1 MTNRPAVIFDFD
13 GTVALGD
20 GPLRAYARAVE
31 ELGGVTGI
39 EQALAVPAPDLLDG
53 YDVIRAAAED
63 RGVTPD
69 ILSAAYLASRELLG
83 TAEAAVTAPAGLADF
98 LRAAGEAGALRIL
111 ATNAP
116 DVRIAEALRALG
128 IEAGFDRVVTSV
140 GKPAGLEALLDDLAA
155 EGVTDVL
162 SIGDIWRNDLAPVHR
177 RGGRT
182 ALVGEFADESAAPD
196 HRAPT
201 LPELWEDLHSWLS
214 TSTSHS
220 SATSAL

>member
-31 ELGGVTGI
+31 ELGAVTGI
-39 EQALAVPAPDLLDG
+39 EQALTVPAPELLDG
-53 YDVIRAAAED
+53 YDVIRAAAEE
-63 RGVTPD
+63 RGVTAET
-69 ILSAAYLASRELLG
+69 LAAAYLTSRAALG
-83 TAEAAVTAPAGLADF
+83 SAEAAVIAPAGLAEF
-98 LRAAGEAGALRIL
+98 LRAAGEAGVLRIL

-116 DVRIAEALRALG
+116 DVRIAEALESLG
-128 IEAGFDRVVTSV
+128 VADGFDRIITGV
-140 GKPAGLEALLDDLAA
+140 GKPAGLDVLLDDLAA

-182 ALVGEFADESAAPD
+182 ALIGEFADESATPD

-201 LPELWEDLHSWLS
+201 LPELWDDLRSWLPAPAPS
-214 TSTSHS
+214 TSSH
-220 SATSAL
+220 

>member
-39 EQALAVPAPDLLDG
+39 EQALAVPAPELLDG

-63 RGVTPD
+63 LGVD
-69 ILSAAYLASRELLG
+69 ADVLSAAYLASRAVLG
-83 TAEAAVTAPAGLADF
+83 TAEAAIFAPAGLAEF
-98 LRAAGEAGALRIL
+98 LRAAGEAGVLRIL

-116 DVRIAEALRALG
+116 DVRIAEALESLG
-128 IEAGFDRVVTSV
+128 IEGGFDRIVTSV
-140 GKPAGLEALLDDLAA
+140 GKPAGLDALLDDLAA

-182 ALVGEFADESAAPD
+182 ALIGEFADESAAPD

-201 LPELWEDLHSWLS
+201 LPELWDDLRSWLPASAPS
-214 TSTSHS
+214 TSSH
-220 SATSAL
+220 